1 MIVLLR
7 IHHHHSLHR
16 DRHLH
21 PPDDVLVDD
30 LPELQ
35 LSGHIV
41 VDVMDDPHLV

>member
-1 MIVLLR
+1 MIVLLK

-35 LSGHIV
+35 LRCHIV